1 MMKLSLGFTYIH
13 PGVSYSS
20 TVHISFSMQFLRQ
33 EIAKPS
39 ASSSEQGK
47 QVAQAI
53 FPIVGQASF
62 KNGSTGLKKT
72 LKH

>member
-1 MMKLSLGFTYIH
+1 MKLSLGFTYIH
-13 PGVSYSS
+13 PGVSYRS
-20 TVHISFSMQFLRQ
+20 TVHILFSPQLLRQ

-47 QVAQAI
+47 QVVRQAY
-53 FPIVGQASF
+53 FPISGQASF
-62 KNGSTGLKKT
+62 KNGSTGLNKT